1 LNIPTARTLTI
12 VPDGAITY
20 IPFESLVME
29 DTETE
34 YINYMTLPYMIK
46 EFSVGYSHSSTL
58 LFSERLKSKSP
69 QNKVLAFA
77 PIYSNPVYE
86 IDSVLMRQVR
96 SRIRIHGTFGRN
108 PD

>member
-1 LNIPTARTLTI
+1 VHDTYKRYVKLGRKLYGILIEPCLEYTDRKNLTI

-69 QNKVLAFA
+69 
-77 PIYSNPVYE
+77 
-86 IDSVLMRQVR
+86 RTR
-96 SRIRIHGTFGRN
+96 SWLLLLYTAIRYMK
-108 PD
+108 